1 MKAVILVGGFG
12 TRLRPLTDT
21 TPKPLLPVA
30 GIPIVER
37 VVRKLASYGVSEAV
51 LALGFKPDAFLAA
64 YPDNWCA
71 GVELHYAVEPE
82 PLDTAGAIAF
92 AAREAAID
100 STFIAMNGDVLT
112 DLDVGA
118 LVEFHRAVG
127 AEGTIHL
134 TPVEDPSAFGV
145 VATDMSGRVL
155 AFIEKPLRQDAPT
168 NFINA
173 GTYVL
178 EPSFIDRVPPGRRVS
193 IEREVFPAMAQDA
206 TLYAM
211 ADDSYWLDTG
221 RPDQYLQAN
230 LDFLDGLRGERR
242 EGVADGAFIDPAAV
256 VERSVVGR
264 GARIAAA
271 ARVVDSVV
279 LDGAVI
285 GYGAHL
291 HRTLCGRGAL
301 VGRNSRLFDV
311 VLGDDVVV
319 VPGGELSSVRVPEPS
334 T

>member
-37 VVRKLASYGVSEAV
+37 VVGALAAYGVTEAV

-82 PLDTAGAIAF
+82 PLDTGGAIAF

-100 STFIAMNGDVLT
+100 STFLAMNGDVLT

-118 LVEFHRAVG
+118 LVDFHRSAG

-134 TPVEDPSAFGV
+134 TPVDDPSAFGV
-145 VATDMSGRVL
+145 VSTDARGRVL
-155 AFIEKPLRQDAPT
+155 AFIEKPRREDAPT
-168 NFINA
+168 NLINA

-178 EPSFIDRVPPGRRVS
+178 EPSFIDRVVPGRRVS
-193 IEREVFPAMAQDA
+193 IEREVFPAMATDA
-206 TLYAM
+206 TLFAM
-211 ADDSYWLDTG
+211 ADASYWLDTG

-230 LDFLDGLRGERR
+230 LDFLDGRRGERA
-242 EGVADGAFIDPAAV
+242 EGVAIGALIDPAAV

-264 GARIAAA
+264 GARIAAN

-301 VGRNSRLFDV
+301 VGRHSRLIDV

-319 VPGGELSSVRVPEPS
+319 VPGGELSSVRVPEPIA
-334 T
+334 